1 MVEVYHLFFQAV
13 LPTLTFPN
21 KFLQREDPCI
31 EAAHGQLN
39 EFVRRLLGKF
49 VQIDKI
55 KAAKTVDKVNF
66 EEESQQLKDGQLFIG
81 FATRQL
87 LKKLVDE
94 GYTDE
99 RNRDQFYQAVRHF
112 YQRIALEAISKLP
125 LQDDTLIHARFVDFF
140 QRENASI
147 EDEEFFLRNYP
158 TVLPTTARE
167 TYLLQEEFVEYQ
179 LLSNEDIPKK
189 VWDEAQIKLSN
200 EENEEKSS
208 SSFRMDVIWGYLSS
222 LKLGNGR
229 HNFSGIKDVAKTVLI
244 LPHSNASEERVFSLI
259 RKNKT
264 AFWPSLQV
272 DGTLASVLTIKM
284 ANKESSFEPPADLLS
299 SAKKATWNYNKEH
312 LTRGSE

>member
-66 EEESQQLKDGQLFIG
+66 EEESQLLKDGQLFIG

-94 GYTDE
+94 GYKDE

-112 YQRIALEAISKLP
+112 YQRIALKAISELP

-140 QRENASI
+140 QRENASL

-167 TYLLQEEFVEYQ
+167 TYLLQEEFEEYQ

-208 SSFRMDVIWGYLSS
+208 SSFRLDVIWGYLSS
-222 LKLGNGR
+222 LKLGNGSHKFGR
-229 HNFSGIKDVAKTVLI
+229 ISDVAKTVLI
-244 LPHSNASEERVFSLI
+244 LPHSNTGEERSFFS
-259 RKNKT
+259 
-264 AFWPSLQV
+264 
-272 DGTLASVLTIKM
+272 
-284 ANKESSFEPPADLLS
+284 
-299 SAKKATWNYNKEH
+299 Y
-312 LTRGSE
+312 

>member
-31 EAAHGQLN
+31 EAAHGQSN

-55 KAAKTVDKVNF
+55 KAAKTVDKVFF

-94 GYTDE
+94 GYIDE

-140 QRENASI
+140 QRENASL
-147 EDEEFFLRNYP
+147 EDHEEFFLRNYP

-208 SSFRMDVIWGYLSS
+208 SSFRLDVIWGYLSS
-222 LKLGNGR
+222 LKLGNGSHKFGR
-229 HNFSGIKDVAKTVLI
+229 ISDVAKTVLI
-244 LPHSNASEERVFSLI
+244 LPHSNTGEERIFS
-259 RKNKT
+259 
-264 AFWPSLQV
+264 
-272 DGTLASVLTIKM
+272 D
-284 ANKESSFEPPADLLS
+284 
-299 SAKKATWNYNKEH
+299 
-312 LTRGSE
+312 